1 MVYQFIH
8 RDSPQMDESEREV
21 ISRFVHVFK
30 ILNRKNGSRK
40 WAYMTNAVVRG
51 KIGFTSDIDIVIFK
65 NDKLF
70 ANVEIK
76 RSLCNF
82 EIQKRAIDIAK
93 RISTQLNT
101 ALYIV
106 CSPEELFYSNHQD
119 GIIKHIANCTEE
131 TISGVLNQEQ
141 NIEPQDVSVDDFKSL
156 VSRIISL
163 SELSQDKKIALN
175 EVLNQNTNYRISNT
189 DDGTYSIED
198 APDDCFEDRFFLAL
212 LGGPFCGKK
221 NMSIY

>member
-141 NIEPQDVSVDDFKSL
+141 NIEPQDVSVD
-156 VSRIISL
+156 
-163 SELSQDKKIALN
+163 E
-175 EVLNQNTNYRISNT
+175 
-189 DDGTYSIED
+189 
-198 APDDCFEDRFFLAL
+198 
-212 LGGPFCGKK
+212 
-221 NMSIY
+221 